1 MKYFLERLLS
11 KEKLKRKRN
20 CYIEFTFT
28 EQAEKHAKFAR
39 VSELEVCEVW
49 EPSKA
54 QMENVDG
61 F

>member
-39 VSELEVCEVW
+39 VSELEVGEER
-49 EPSKA
+49 EPSKT
-54 QMENVDG
+54 QMANVSV